1 MIDRRR
7 RQTKTEARESEGQN
21 GEGWREG
28 DVMHI
33 CSFPGKGEK
42 KKSGFPPSN
51 YPPDGISNEE
61 GEKVTDCLSEEY
73 LFKQQ

>member
-1 MIDRRR
+1 
-7 RQTKTEARESEGQN
+7 
-21 GEGWREG
+21 
-28 DVMHI
+28 MHI
-33 CSFPGKGEK
+33 CIFPSKG